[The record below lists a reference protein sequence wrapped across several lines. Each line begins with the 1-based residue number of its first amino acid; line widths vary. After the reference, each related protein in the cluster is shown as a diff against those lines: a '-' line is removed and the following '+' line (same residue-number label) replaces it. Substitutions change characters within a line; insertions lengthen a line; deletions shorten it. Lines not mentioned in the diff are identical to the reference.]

1 MSSMTSG
8 ASAADLTRLA
18 VLQDPL
24 RRRLY
29 MFVAGQGEP
38 VGRDAAAAA
47 VGISRRLAAFHL
59 DKIAE
64 SGLLDV
70 SYRRLT
76 DRRGPG
82 AGRPA
87 KLYARASD
95 EVSVCLPPRD
105 YELVAA
111 VLAAAAARLGDAG
124 AAAVVD
130 AARET
135 GAALAGDHAPQASAA
150 TAGECLA
157 DLLSCLGYEPYVEHG
172 LIRLRNCPFHRAAAR
187 HRELICTANLHLLRG
202 AIEQLGAATT
212 AELDPRRD
220 ECCVVLQHATHHDGG
235 CTPPPQ
241 PCEAAE
247 PSAVRAAPDGARRS

>member
-1 MSSMTSG
+1 MSGMTSD

-59 DKIAE
+59 DKIADA
-64 SGLLDV
+64 GLLDV

-87 KLYARASD
+87 KLYARSRN
-95 EVSVCLPPRD
+95 EVTVSLPPRD
-105 YELVAA
+105 YELVA
-111 VLAAAAARLGDAG
+111 VILAAAAARLGDPAV
-124 AAAVVD
+124 AAAAD
-130 AARET
+130 AARDT
-135 GAALAGDHAPQASAA
+135 GAALAAAHAPRAPATSARR
-150 TAGECLA
+150 CLN
-157 DLLSCLGYEPYVEHG
+157 DLLSSLGYEPYVEHG
-172 LIRLRNCPFHRAAAR
+172 LTRLRNCPFHRAAAR
-187 HRELICTANLHLLRG
+187 HRDLICTANLHLLRG
-202 AIEQLGAATT
+202 AIEHLGAAIT
-212 AELDPRRD
+212 AELDPRRH
-220 ECCVVLQHATHHDGG
+220 ECCVVLQHVTQNDG
-235 CTPPPQ
+235 P
-241 PCEAAE
+241 
-247 PSAVRAAPDGARRS
+247 VRATTPTMRDG